1 VRLDELAEDAVRL
14 IKNRA
19 ETAGLAVAIEVPDL
33 PDVEGDYR
41 ALKQVLLNL
50 LSNAVKFTPRGGRI
64 VLKAEGR
71 RDNMGD
77 RVKVSVVDTGIGIA
91 PEDLMRLARPFEQ
104 IESQQSKT
112 QQGTGLGLAL
122 SKSLVEMH
130 GGVLEIDSQPGV
142 GTTVS
147 FLLPVRQG
155 SFYETDRSIEAA

>member
-1 VRLDELAEDAVRL
+1 EDAVRMV
-14 IKNRA
+14 KNRA
-19 ETAGLAVAIEVPDL
+19 EAAGLSVVIDVPSA

-50 LSNAVKFTPRGGRI
+50 LSNAVKFTPRGGRV

-71 RDNMGD
+71 RDTMGE
-77 RVKVSVVDTGIGIA
+77 RVKVSVRDTGIGIA
-91 PEDLMRLARPFEQ
+91 AQDLARLARPFEQ

-130 GGVLEIDSQPGV
+130 GGVLEIESQPGV

-147 FLLPVRQG
+147 FLLPVRQ
-155 SFYETDRSIEAA
+155 SRVYDAERSSAAA